1 MKPKKPARARPLTH
15 KTPSPRS
22 RGSGFDRLDPS
33 QMGFAMP
40 EWMAPSTGGIPTDAA
55 PLPSPL
61 PSESGF
67 EPETRAPETRSVV
80 EGMKVV
86 CICKGIKKRVFW
98 NALDAGMCSHEE
110 INRHT
115 GSGSGSCQG
124 RRCGPRILDMLKRL
138 S

>member
-1 MKPKKPARARPLTH
+1 
-15 KTPSPRS
+15 
-22 RGSGFDRLDPS
+22 
-33 QMGFAMP
+33 MGFAMP
-40 EWMAPSTGGIPTDAA
+40 EWMETPTEGLPPDEALPKSALTAA
-55 PLPSPL
+55 LD
-61 PSESGF
+61 F
-67 EPETRAPETRSVV
+67 EPETRSVV

-98 NALDAGMCSHEE
+98 NALDAGVCTHED

-124 RRCGPRILDMLKRL
+124 RRCGPRILDMLKRP

>member
-1 MKPKKPARARPLTH
+1 MKPKKPMKSHASTG
-15 KTPSPRS
+15 KTSTPRS
-22 RGSGFDRLDPS
+22 SGSGFERLEPS
-33 QMGFAMP
+33 NMGFAMP
-40 EWMAPSTGGIPTDAA
+40 EWMETSAEDLSSDGTQSKPVLAA
-55 PLPSPL
+55 EAGL
-61 PSESGF
+61 E
-67 EPETRAPETRSVV
+67 PETRSVV

-98 NALDAGMCSHEE
+98 NALDAGMCTHED

-138 S
+138 R

>member
-1 MKPKKPARARPLTH
+1 MKPKKPTRSLPSTGKSGARRS
-15 KTPSPRS
+15 PS
-22 RGSGFDRLDPS
+22 SGFDSLDPS

-40 EWMAPSTGGIPTDAA
+40 EWMETPAEAP
-55 PLPSPL
+55 
-61 PSESGF
+61 PSEPVLPKSTMTGESGV
-67 EPETRAPETRSVV
+67 EPETRSVV
-80 EGMKVV
+80 EGMKVI

-98 NALDAGMCSHEE
+98 NALDAGMCTHED

-138 S
+138 RS